1 MEPVFIASGILLVV
15 LVIVSYYV
23 TNGIGT
29 MGAPMRQFALFLM
42 NKACL
47 LYTSDAADDP

>member
-42 NKACL
+42 NL
-47 LYTSDAADDP
+47 SLIHI